1 MNYIFIP
8 NAIALL
14 ILGLFTAH
22 QNPGRL
28 STTYLVTNVSV
39 AIWALCY
46 MFLHEFQTRVPVN
59 LVSQLQLVSALV
71 FANGH
76 LDISLRYPDPQ
87 RLPGP
92 ALRWLNYAVLATL
105 CVLVLFGDVVSRAV
119 IEEQTV
125 VFIDGPGYAVYAL
138 YLAIVGI
145 SVISNLI
152 ISYRRY
158 PEYRTRIGY
167 MLTGLGLFIAFGI
180 VFDLVLVVLGNYDWL
195 VLGHLG
201 SVFPSIF
208 FAYAFSKHDLLDI
221 RMAIDR
227 YTAKIIVAAIAILS
241 LYLAFQLSFDYPAA
255 SLALICAL
263 ALLWAF
269 NATRFEL
276 FLVSTARRRFVR
288 NWYEPEDILNR
299 LAEKLDAI
307 KNRAEIFHTLT
318 REIDE
323 VFELEQVQR
332 IVAMR
337 DEQDNLRAYQVYDG
351 AQERSSKTLAVEDA
365 FIVAC
370 SAFEEPVSLH
380 DFAPSIQQR
389 FAESG
394 FVESSKTLVIPFFS
408 PEYLEGILILGER
421 SSQEAFSKRDRQ
433 FLLRLLRYVGAILY
447 RLTPFEKL
455 EKLYFE
461 NQRRQHQAEIQVVR
475 SDKTQAIAHATRQAH
490 HEIRTPLNIIRMA
503 AHRIKNVETIAK
515 YRQII
520 DEQIERA
527 MEIVDE
533 TLVITDGGSDDVAR
547 FQRVDINSILH
558 RCVKLQAEGPQKRT
572 LDLDEGEPQVLGIPG
587 EIQVLFSN
595 LIKNALEA
603 MPDGG
608 TLHIR
613 STVELQELVVSISDT
628 GIGIAPELNQKI
640 WEPYFSGK
648 VTSAGNLTAGRG
660 WGLTICNRIVTEHK
674 GSIQCESVLGQGSK
688 FTVRMPIN

>member
-8 NAIALL
+8 NAVALL
-14 ILGLFTAH
+14 ILGLYTSL

-39 AIWALCY
+39 AIWALCF
-46 MFLHEFQTRVPVN
+46 MLLHEFQELVPVN
-59 LVSQLQLVSALV
+59 LVSQIQLVSALM

-76 LDISLRYPDPQ
+76 LDISLRYPDPK

-92 ALRWLNYAVLATL
+92 VLRWFNYAVFATL
-105 CVLVLFGDVVSRAV
+105 CVLTLFTDVVSRAV
-119 IEEQTV
+119 LEGQTV
-125 VFIDGPGYAVYAL
+125 VFVDGPGYAVFAL
-138 YLAIVGI
+138 YLVVLGI
-145 SVISNLI
+145 LVITNLL

-158 PEYRTRIGY
+158 PEYRTRLAY

-180 VFDLVLVVLGNYDWL
+180 VFDLVLVVMGNYDWL

-201 SVFPSIF
+201 SVFPSLF

-221 RMAIDR
+221 RMVVDR
-227 YTAKIIVAAIAILS
+227 YTAKIIVAVLAILS
-241 LYLAFQLSFDYPAA
+241 LYLAFQLSFDYPYA
-255 SLALICAL
+255 SLVLICL
-263 ALLWAF
+263 VALLWSF
-269 NATRFEL
+269 NATRLEL

-299 LAEKLDAI
+299 LAEKLEDI
-307 KNRAEIFHTLT
+307 KNRADIFSTLT
-318 REIDE
+318 LEIDE
-323 VFELEQVQR
+323 VFELERIQR
-332 IVAMR
+332 VVALR
-337 DEQDNLRAYQVYDG
+337 DTQENLKAYQVFDG
-351 AQERSSKTLAVEDA
+351 AQERPIKTLPVNDA

-370 SAFEEPVSLH
+370 NVCEEPVSLSE
-380 DFAPSIQQR
+380 FTMPIQQS
-389 FAESG
+389 FIDNG
-394 FVESSKTLVIPFFS
+394 FTETNKTLVIPFFS
-408 PEYLEGILILGER
+408 PEYLEGVLILGER
-421 SSQEAFSKRDRQ
+421 SSQEGFSKQDKQ
-433 FLLRLLRYVGAILY
+433 FLLRLLRYVAAILY

-503 AHRIKNVETIAK
+503 AHRIKSAETIAK

-533 TLVITDGGSDDVAR
+533 TLVITDGSEDDVAR
-547 FQRVDINSILH
+547 FQKIDINSLLH
-558 RCVKLQAEGPQKRT
+558 RCVKLQAEGPQKRIF
-572 LDLDEGEPQVLGIPG
+572 DLIESDPQVLGIPG

-595 LIKNALEA
+595 LIKNALES
-603 MPDGG
+603 MPEGG

-613 STVELQELVVSISDT
+613 SNVELQELVVSISDT
-628 GIGIAPELNQKI
+628 GIGIAPELREKI

-648 VTSAGNLTAGRG
+648 VTAAGNQTAGRG
-660 WGLTICNRIVTEHK
+660 WGLTICNRIITEHK